1 MTTKKNEEI
10 VKKAATKAAPA
21 KKATKATAK
30 AAKPVAEASASA
42 EEKAAKKTA
51 AKAEKKT
58 ATKAAEQK
66 VIAKVAKKPT
76 AVVEKVAAKAA
87 PAKKTVKKAAAS
99 DNSTGSSTSAATKT
113 AKVSKTATK
122 VSEKTAASASSAT
135 YVKAVKKVV
144 KAVTKAKKVDV
155 EVVETP
161 AAKKAA
167 KAAAPEALPQSFD
180 AEYLVLMQK
189 DPNWMQ
195 AFWDVSEKR
204 INAAKKGKGKLVL
217 RLFDISNDLTVKRK
231 KKLKFHDIEVPADA
245 RSWYVENKVTQNCS
259 AAIGVVSAGKFEP
272 LVEAGPM
279 QTFTLEGSEVN
290 TDNVFV
296 RASLGGAAIG
306 GFGSSGLSSMSAKNW
321 LESLSSSSGSMFSGA
336 LSSAALKSN
345 KLELPKDTV
354 NYGKDFFLWVKTRLI
369 VYGGTRPD
377 AHLQVRGEPFPLN
390 PDGTFSFEED
400 LPDVTKIIP
409 VFATDK
415 DGDFPTTIVPIV
427 VKRTE

>member
-1 MTTKKNEEI
+1 MATKKKIEQSA
-10 VKKAATKAAPA
+10 KPATA
-21 KKATKATAK
+21 KKAVSTKTATAKTTAK
-30 AAKPVAEASASA
+30 AAKTVKAK
-42 EEKAAKKTA
+42 EKAEV
-51 AKAEKKT
+51 AEKKT
-58 ATKAAEQK
+58 AEASTGKAVKKQATAKKATAEKK
-66 VIAKVAKKPT
+66 VIAKVAKKP
-76 AVVEKVAAKAA
+76 AEKTEKAAKAA
-87 PAKKTVKKAAAS
+87 PAKKTVK
-99 DNSTGSSTSAATKT
+99 AATK
-113 AKVSKTATK
+113 KTVK
-122 VSEKTAASASSAT
+122 EKTEKSVAAA
-135 YVKAVKKVV
+135 KKVI
-144 KAVTKAKKVDV
+144 KAATKAKKVDV
-155 EVVETP
+155 KVVETP

-167 KAAAPEALPQSFD
+167 KAAPETLPQSFD

-195 AFWDVSEKR
+195 AFWEVSEER
-204 INAAKKGKGKLVL
+204 IKAAKKGKGKLVL
-217 RLFDISNDLTVKRK
+217 RLFDIANDLTVKRN

-245 RSWYVENKVTQNCS
+245 RSWYVENKVTQNC
-259 AAIGVVSAGKFEP
+259 AAALGVVSAGKFES

-290 TDNVFV
+290 TENVFV
-296 RASLGGAAIG
+296 RASLGGATLG

-345 KLELPKDTV
+345 KLELPKDSV

-415 DGDFPTTIVPIV
+415 DGDFSTTIVPIV

>member
-1 MTTKKNEEI
+1 MATKKKIEETKTETKSE
-10 VKKAATKAAPA
+10 VKTVKAAAKKVAKSAAKKTAEVSANATQAATAEAEKPA
-21 KKATKATAK
+21 KKATKK
-30 AAKPVAEASASA
+30 IVD
-42 EEKAAKKTA
+42 
-51 AKAEKKT
+51 
-58 ATKAAEQK
+58 
-66 VIAKVAKKPT
+66 KVAKKPAAT
-76 AVVEKVAAKAA
+76 EEKMAAKAA
-87 PAKKTVKKAAAS
+87 PAKRTRKTVAKTDKANEAVQDAS
-99 DNSTGSSTSAATKT
+99 EVKVVKRTRT
-113 AKVSKTATK
+113 AKAKKVEAVEK
-122 VSEKTAASASSAT
+122 VSEKVAKK
-135 YVKAVKKVV
+135 VEEKVV
-144 KAVTKAKKVDV
+144 KAA
-155 EVVETP
+155 E
-161 AAKKAA
+161 KAA
-167 KAAAPEALPQSFD
+167 EKSTAAEALPQSFD

-195 AFWDVSEKR
+195 AFWEVSEKR
-204 INAAKKGKGKLVL
+204 IKAAKKGKGKLVL
-217 RLFDISNDLTVKRK
+217 RLFDIANDLTVKRN
-231 KKLKFHDIEVPADA
+231 KKLKFHDIVVPADA
-245 RSWYVENKVTQNCS
+245 RSWYVENKISNNCK
-259 AAIGVVSAGKFEP
+259 AALGVVSGSKFEP
-272 LVEAGPM
+272 IVEAGPM
-279 QTFTLEGSEVN
+279 QTFTLAGSEVN
-290 TDNVFV
+290 TDNIFV

-321 LESLSSSSGSMFSGA
+321 LENALNGLSSSSGSMFSGA

-345 KLELPKDTV
+345 KLELPKDSV

>member
-1 MTTKKNEEI
+1 MATKKKIEQSA
-10 VKKAATKAAPA
+10 KPATA
-21 KKATKATAK
+21 KKAVSTKTATAKTTAK
-30 AAKPVAEASASA
+30 AAKTVKAK
-42 EEKAAKKTA
+42 EKAEV
-51 AKAEKKT
+51 AEKKT
-58 ATKAAEQK
+58 AEASTGKAVKKQATAKKATAEKK
-66 VIAKVAKKPT
+66 VIAKVAKKP
-76 AVVEKVAAKAA
+76 AEKTEKAAKAA
-87 PAKKTVKKAAAS
+87 PAKKTVKPAAKKTVKEKTEKSVAAAKKVIKAA
-99 DNSTGSSTSAATKT
+99 
-113 AKVSKTATK
+113 
-122 VSEKTAASASSAT
+122 
-135 YVKAVKKVV
+135 
-144 KAVTKAKKVDV
+144 TKAKKVDV
-155 EVVETP
+155 KVVETP
-161 AAKKAA
+161 VAKKAA
-167 KAAAPEALPQSFD
+167 KAAPEALPQSFD

-195 AFWDVSEKR
+195 AFWEVSEER
-204 INAAKKGKGKLVL
+204 IKAAKKGKGKLVL
-217 RLFDISNDLTVKRK
+217 RLFDIANDLTVKRN

-245 RSWYVENKVTQNCS
+245 RSWYVENKVTQNC
-259 AAIGVVSAGKFEP
+259 AAALGVVSAGKFES

-290 TDNVFV
+290 TENVFV
-296 RASLGGAAIG
+296 RASLGGATLG

-345 KLELPKDTV
+345 KLELPKDSV

>member
-1 MTTKKNEEI
+1 MATKKKIEESA
-10 VKKAATKAAPA
+10 KPATA
-21 KKATKATAK
+21 KKAVSTKTATAKTTAK
-30 AAKPVAEASASA
+30 AAKTVKAK
-42 EEKAAKKTA
+42 EKAEV
-51 AKAEKKT
+51 AEKKT
-58 ATKAAEQK
+58 AEASTGKAVKKQATAKKATAEKK
-66 VIAKVAKKPT
+66 VIAKVAKKP
-76 AVVEKVAAKAA
+76 AEKTEKAAKAA
-87 PAKKTVKKAAAS
+87 PAKKTVKPAAKKTVKEKTEKSVAAAKKVIKAA
-99 DNSTGSSTSAATKT
+99 
-113 AKVSKTATK
+113 
-122 VSEKTAASASSAT
+122 
-135 YVKAVKKVV
+135 
-144 KAVTKAKKVDV
+144 TKAKKVDV
-155 EVVETP
+155 KVVETP

-167 KAAAPEALPQSFD
+167 KAAPEALPQSFD

-195 AFWDVSEKR
+195 AFWEVSEER
-204 INAAKKGKGKLVL
+204 IKAAKKGKGKLVL
-217 RLFDISNDLTVKRK
+217 RLFDIANDLTVKRN

-245 RSWYVENKVTQNCS
+245 RSWYVENKVTQNC
-259 AAIGVVSAGKFEP
+259 AAALGVVSAGKFES

-290 TDNVFV
+290 TENVFV
-296 RASLGGAAIG
+296 RASLGGATLG

-321 LESLSSSSGSMFSGA
+321 LESLWSSSGSMFSGA

-345 KLELPKDTV
+345 KLELPKDSV

>member
-10 VKKAATKAAPA
+10 VKKAATKTAPA

-30 AAKPVAEASASA
+30 AEKPAAE
-42 EEKAAKKTA
+42 KKTA
-51 AKAEKKT
+51 AKAEKKP
-58 ATKAAEQK
+58 AAKAAEQK
-66 VIAKVAKKPT
+66 IVAKVAKKPT
-76 AVVEKVAAKAA
+76 AVAEKVAAKAA
-87 PAKKTVKKAAAS
+87 PAKKIVKKAAKAE
-99 DNSTGSSTSAATKT
+99 ATET
-113 AKVSKTATK
+113 AKVSKTAAK
-122 VSEKTAASASSAT
+122 VSEKTAKSVAAA
-135 YVKAVKKVV
+135 KKVV

-195 AFWDVSEKR
+195 AFWEVSEKR

-245 RSWYVENKVTQNCS
+245 RSWYVENKVSENCS
-259 AAIGVVSAGKFEP
+259 AALGVVSAGKFEP

-279 QTFTLEGSEVN
+279 QTFTLNGSEVN

-306 GFGSSGLSSMSAKNW
+306 GFGSSRSQEQQA
-321 LESLSSSSGSMFSGA
+321 
-336 LSSAALKSN
+336 
-345 KLELPKDTV
+345 
-354 NYGKDFFLWVKTRLI
+354 
-369 VYGGTRPD
+369 
-377 AHLQVRGEPFPLN
+377 
-390 PDGTFSFEED
+390 
-400 LPDVTKIIP
+400 
-409 VFATDK
+409 
-415 DGDFPTTIVPIV
+415 
-427 VKRTE
+427 